1 MNEPVLSRLQL
12 PESATL
18 DASGVLYDYDRPR
31 DTLTVHLLGRGHP
44 AVILHSGGHVDLLLD
59 PTTEDVVGFQIEGYL
74 AHVVY
79 QDPRFLSLAD
89 LAGIDTA
96 EIDRVRQTITPD
108 RRRRAG
114 VALLEDLLRAS
125 A

>member
-1 MNEPVLSRLQL
+1 MNDPVYARLKL

-18 DASGVLYDYDRPR
+18 DVSAVMYDYDRPS
-31 DTLTVHLLGRGHP
+31 DTITVHLFGRGHP
-44 AVILHSGGHVDLLLD
+44 AVILHSGGYVDLLLD

-89 LAGIDTA
+89 LAGIDAA
-96 EIDRVRQTITPD
+96 EIDRIRQTIAPD